1 MKSNFLLL
9 VLGKATK
16 DLKIVSLSFD
26 FDNVE
31 ILALLN
37 DRAEYLKD
45 GKNDKAER
53 VQNKITDR
61 KNKNLKSLMRPTQ
74 AFIIF

>member
-1 MKSNFLLL
+1 ML

-37 DRAEYLKD
+37 DRAKYLKD

-53 VQNKITDR
+53 VQNEITDR